1 MMTQTSN
8 TSTQLDLDAYSDTA
22 TAERASAIEHLT
34 ERYADIT
41 GRVRVLNE
49 DVEEGRRNVRQ
60 WNLDDRT
67 GAKARFGGAAL
78 LDELAAGRGF
88 GWSEIARLVGVS
100 VSAVRKWRNGEAPS
114 PQRRRDL
121 ARLAAFVDLLDEIGP
136 IGEPAGWLMMRLS
149 DAHTATLADLYVAGR
164 AEDLLEHAEGHLSVQ
179 DLLDRW
185 NPSWRDETRRN
196 WQVVESP
203 DGGRSIVRRG

>member
-22 TAERASAIEHLT
+22 TAERASAIGQLT
-34 ERYADIT
+34 NCYAEIT
-41 GRVRVLNE
+41 GRVRVLHE
-49 DVEEGRRNVRQ
+49 DVEAGRRNVRQ

-67 GAKARFGGAAL
+67 GAKARLDGLAL
-78 LDELAAGRGF
+78 LDELAVSRGF

-100 VSAVRKWRNGEAPS
+100 VSAVRKWRAGESPS
-114 PQRRRDL
+114 ASRRRDL
-121 ARLAAFVDLLDEIGP
+121 ARLAAFIDLLDEIGP

-164 AEDLLEHAEGHLSVQ
+164 VDDLLEHAEGHLSAR

-185 NPSWRDETRRN
+185 SPSWRDDTTRD
-196 WQVVESP
+196 WQVVDSP
-203 DGGRSIVRRG
+203 DGGRSIVRRA